1 VAEKGVPP
9 LGVLKKIFRKYDHV
23 MEPAC
28 LYPVTQEKFQSWVAL
43 MADAVDTT
51 RIGRLEPLSREAIV
65 GGVRPH
71 QLIWN

>member
-1 VAEKGVPP
+1 MSLVFWKSHLFFSVVAEKGVPP

-43 MADAVDTT
+43 MASDYKAYMLTT
-51 RIGRLEPLSREAIV
+51 QQA
-65 GGVRPH
+65 
-71 QLIWN
+71 QLQ